1 MTSAQPNMTPASNAA
16 AAKADA
22 DAGKQ
27 ILLKE
32 IGAKWSKFSQQDLS
46 ALKSTDDL
54 VTQLVAKYG
63 LDKTRAQSDAD
74 LLLKGR
80 RI

>member
-1 MTSAQPNMTPASNAA
+1 MTSTPNMTPASNAVASKPTA
-16 AAKADA
+16 A
-22 DAGKQ
+22 GNP
-27 ILLKE
+27 IVLKE

-63 LDKTRAQSDAD
+63 LGKTQAQSDAD

-80 RI
+80 HI